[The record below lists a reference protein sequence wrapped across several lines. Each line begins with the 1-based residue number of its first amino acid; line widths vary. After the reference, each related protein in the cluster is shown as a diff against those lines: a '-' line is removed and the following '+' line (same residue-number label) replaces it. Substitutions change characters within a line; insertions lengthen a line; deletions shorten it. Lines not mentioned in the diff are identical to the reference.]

1 MSLDDL
7 PGSSPDIDTGPLPPL
22 RAQTPVSPLDRFR
35 AAVQGSMQH
44 GTPAH
49 VNNSSR
55 TGHVT
60 DRIDVLPALDF
71 TLDHDGPVLRSDDTS
86 IINSSPVHT
95 KEDRIRKGRKNGGK
109 KMQAINARKR
119 EDAENNHATHLAK
132 EREAAET
139 RRDSGLKRAL
149 EVLEEHGL
157 RFADLV
163 EYVFDKANQTREWRW
178 NNFFIRGGILRKVLD
193 FWSSGDCP
201 PSVHDKLHLWTST
214 YMAGILKKEAKAVTD
229 LGILRIT
236 DRVIDA
242 SFALGLKFCAL
253 GATIRDVCPM
263 LMSCLDAVTTTNRQ
277 RAELSSKNLSIKC
290 FLAESAA
297 INLLGARSQRNSY
310 ARHVLGLYLY
320 STGASRQQVSVLN
333 HLGLSV
339 SYVTLAG
346 VGGKEENAKLLTA
359 DPLQDIDAID
369 VDIVT
374 SNGNGVVARD
384 SADASHVQEA
394 TGLPDLEDDPDID
407 DSEEFNDKADGQVPP
422 RDKEKSK
429 TERQKAK
436 PRTRRLGTLEKLSLS
451 MRRLAQIIAAGLL
464 FLTVYDN
471 INMLRKVGEQII
483 GHIDTM
489 QNGTCATIVPLFKAK
504 LDDLKTE
511 LLDDSF
517 DKAPSL
523 ALDDLKLTLPER
535 ELYNAC
541 MEHAVL
547 HIAVG
552 HGGLKLERFQQ
563 QVRESE
569 PRTSRAIEVHKTDIY
584 PLPAMD
590 INEASTSGNAKV
602 MEAIMK
608 ELGLDEAQI
617 TDHLKL
623 ITGDQLSI
631 ARLRAVLAA
640 QAGNQGSAGSLRWA
654 LFVPGL
660 FHYKMAATQGLML
673 THLGLPNHDMSNP
686 ASLLAHNV
694 MLQRKPIVA
703 TSLPPFR
710 ICRDLIFV
718 SLYAWVLH
726 CLLLVSGKNSVEDFG
741 EDLTWDDL
749 VKYAKQ
755 VLQDYTDTNKVA
767 KLRHARARHDKDHGD
782 MVFENA
788 VLFLRDALLLFAFSN
803 AIKTGDSGR
812 VLVILKVWAFS
823 FRGQGRTKYVQEVL
837 FLIHNIEHVW
847 PKAVVMV
854 CTSDIVLNNWLVNPT
869 GKRNAWVEVDLMQ
882 EHLNFWIKIFY
893 AAHGSGASWE
903 WLHTIAPCIQIL
915 RDLANKVN
923 STLGVKQGNR
933 HVSLDLTDDID
944 ELMGSLRHNNIYSV
958 ALGRVFA
965 SEDKPAADVVAE
977 GFTSLSWGSS
987 SPLAQFNETFIRLQ
1001 KRRRIRPLVGEV
1013 LTASPVPPSL
1023 PPAMFS
1029 GTSDAETPDNN
1040 IDMDD
1045 DEDLEQLEQDLDVGV
1060 TTELELLNE
1069 EDVALDMDADE
1080 LLLQEQAFQ
1089 GIDDEELDFDSE
1101 SEDFGEADFDE

>member
-1 MSLDDL
+1 
-7 PGSSPDIDTGPLPPL
+7 
-22 RAQTPVSPLDRFR
+22 
-35 AAVQGSMQH
+35 
-44 GTPAH
+44 
-49 VNNSSR
+49 
-55 TGHVT
+55 
-60 DRIDVLPALDF
+60 
-71 TLDHDGPVLRSDDTS
+71 
-86 IINSSPVHT
+86 
-95 KEDRIRKGRKNGGK
+95 
-109 KMQAINARKR
+109 MQAINARKR
-119 EDAENNHATHLAK
+119 EDTESHRATHLA
-132 EREAAET
+132 EEHEAART
-139 RRDSGLKRAL
+139 RRESGLKRAL

-163 EYVFDKANQTREWRW
+163 EYVFDKANKTREWRW
-178 NNFFIRGGILRKVLD
+178 NNFFIRGGMIRKVLD
-193 FWSSGDCP
+193 FWSSTDCP
-201 PSVHDKLHLWTST
+201 PSVHDKLRLWTST
-214 YMAGILKKEAKAVTD
+214 YMAGILKKEAETITD
-229 LGILRIT
+229 LGVLRIT

-242 SFALGLKFCAL
+242 SFALGLKFRAL
-253 GATIRDVCPM
+253 GATIREMCPA
-263 LMSCLDAVTTTNRQ
+263 LIGCLDAITTTDRQ
-277 RAELSSKNLSIKC
+277 RVELTSKNLSVKC

-297 INLLGARSQRNSY
+297 ISLLGVRSQRNSY

-346 VGGKEENAKLLTA
+346 VGGKEENMKVPTARLL
-359 DPLQDIDAID
+359 DGIDD
-369 VDIVT
+369 VDVDT
-374 SNGNGVVARD
+374 SPNDGGATAQVEVSVQQDPVASD
-384 SADASHVQEA
+384 STV
-394 TGLPDLEDDPDID
+394 I
-407 DSEEFNDKADGQVPP
+407 NDKPDGHAGQE
-422 RDKEKSK
+422 DLHHNQDKSK
-429 TERQKAK
+429 AKGRDAKA
-436 PRTRRLGTLEKLSLS
+436 RRLGTLERLSLS
-451 MRRLAQIIAAGLL
+451 MRRLAQTIAAGLL

-471 INMLRKVGEQII
+471 INMLRRVGEQII

-504 LDDLKTE
+504 LEDLKTE

-523 ALDDLKLTLPER
+523 ALDDLKLTLSER
-535 ELYNAC
+535 ELYNEC
-541 MEHAVL
+541 MEHAIL
-547 HIAVG
+547 RIAVG
-552 HGGLKLERFQQ
+552 HGGPKLQKFQQ
-563 QVRESE
+563 HVRECE
-569 PRTSRAIEVHKTDIY
+569 PRTSRTIEVHKTDIH

-617 TDHLKL
+617 ADHLKL
-623 ITGDQLSI
+623 IAGDQLSI

-640 QAGNQGSAGSLRWA
+640 RAGNQGSAGSLRWA

-660 FHYKMAATQGLML
+660 FHYKMAATHGLIL
-673 THLGLPNHDMSNP
+673 THLGLSNHDTSNP

-710 ICRDLIFV
+710 TCRDLIFV
-718 SLYAWVLH
+718 SLYARILH
-726 CLLLVSGKNSVEDFG
+726 CLLLVSGKTSLEDFG

-749 VKYAKQ
+749 V
-755 VLQDYTDTNKVA
+755 NK
-767 KLRHARARHDKDHGD
+767 ARQGSRRYG
-782 MVFENA
+782 FENA

-812 VLVILKVWAFS
+812 VLVILKIWAFS
-823 FRGQGRTKYVQEVL
+823 FRGQGRTKYAQEVL

-847 PKAVVMV
+847 PKAVV
-854 CTSDIVLNNWLVNPT
+854 DIVLNNWLVNPT

-915 RDLANKVN
+915 RDLANEVN
-923 STLGVKQGNR
+923 STLGANQGNR
-933 HVSLDLTDDID
+933 HASLDLTDDID
-944 ELMGSLRHNNIYSV
+944 ELMGSLRHHSV
-958 ALGRVFA
+958 YNMTLGRVFA
-965 SEDKPAADVVAE
+965 SDDKPAADVVAE

-987 SPLAQFNETFIRLQ
+987 SPLVQFNETFLRLQ

-1013 LTASPVPPSL
+1013 STAGPVPPSL

-1029 GTSDAETPDNN
+1029 GTSHDMDSASETPDTD
-1040 IDMDD
+1040 IDLDD
-1045 DEDLEQLEQDLDVGV
+1045 EEDLEQLEQDLDIRV

-1069 EDVALDMDADE
+1069 EDVALDMDVDE
-1080 LLLQEQAFQ
+1080 LLLQEEAFQ
-1089 GIDDEELDFDSE
+1089 GIDDDELDFDSE
-1101 SEDFGEADFDE
+1101 PEDFGEADLDE